1 MPGLRLTKEQQK
13 KLDEMLDKKATM
25 RLPRLLVTRP
35 VADEIKKRFVKK
47 SE

>member
-13 KLDEMLDKKATM
+13 KLDEMLEKKATM

-35 VADEIKKRFVKK
+35 VADEIRKRFDKK
-47 SE
+47 PE